1 MKTKILL
8 VGGFLGA
15 GKTSLLWEAASRL
28 TVRGMKVALIT
39 NDQASELV
47 DSAFLLQTGLTI
59 AEVSG
64 SCFCCNF
71 NGFADSIAK
80 VRAEAPDVI
89 LAEPV
94 GSCADLSATILQPL
108 KKFYGQELSLA
119 PFSVLADPVRLRPI
133 LDGDNGDLHEDAAYI
148 FRKQLEEA
156 DEILLTKSD
165 LHTDDGLEE
174 RIRAAFPDTDVHR
187 ISSLTGEGVD
197 AWLERALTGTEAGL
211 RLLDIDYDR
220 YAHGEAVLGWLNGTV
235 ELRGSDVDWDDYTRL
250 LMKELQQRL
259 SEIPVGHVKIFVGNG
274 KAFTVGNLTGDGRVS
289 LRYKA
294 GRSDCVNVTVNARV
308 QTSPKALDRII
319 RAAFGAAGVP
329 FTTTERV
336 WHFLR
341 PGRPAPTYR
350 FAEIV

>member
-28 TVRGMKVALIT
+28 TARGMKVALIT

-71 NGFADSIAK
+71 HGFADSIAK

-108 KKFYGQELSLA
+108 KKFYGQEFSLA
-119 PFSVLADPVRLRPI
+119 PFSVLADPVRLRTI

-294 GRSDCVNVTVNARV
+294 GRSDCVHVTVNARV
-308 QTSPKALDRII
+308 QTSPKAMD
-319 RAAFGAAGVP
+319 
-329 FTTTERV
+329 
-336 WHFLR
+336 
-341 PGRPAPTYR
+341 
-350 FAEIV
+350 